1 MFKLEGQMDLLDL
14 LVAVTEL
21 EAAWLVLVFG
31 IGLTVQG
38 ETLMTSNIQTK
49 VSV

>member
-1 MFKLEGQMDLLDL
+1 MFKLEGQMDLLV
-14 LVAVTEL
+14 VAVREL
-21 EAAWLVLVFG
+21 EAAWLVLVSG
-31 IGLTVQG
+31 IGLTEQG